1 MRLHRIWRWLK
12 SSPNKLSVKLGQAQ
26 SGQAKL
32 VLAST
37 SRYRRELLARF
48 GLPFEVAAPNVDET
62 PLPGE
67 SPSRT
72 ALRLSQMKARTVAD
86 QFPDHLII
94 GSDQVLMLEDEQL
107 GKPGNF
113 ANAFKQLKKMQGKAM
128 VFHTALCL
136 LNSRSGTIQLRDIPT
151 TIHLRTLTDAQIESY
166 LKKEQP
172 YDCAGSARSEG
183 LGIALIARYDT
194 SDPNA
199 LIGLPLIAL
208 TEMLANEGVDPLL

>member
-1 MRLHRIWRWLK
+1 M
-12 SSPNKLSVKLGQAQ
+12 S
-26 SGQAKL
+26 AKL

-37 SRYRRELLARF
+37 SRYRRTLLARL

-67 SPSRT
+67 SPSHT
-72 ALRLSQMKARTVAD
+72 ALRLAEAKTRAVAE
-86 QFPDHLII
+86 QFPDNLII
-94 GSDQVLMLEDEQL
+94 GSDQVLLLEDEQL

-113 ANAFKQLKKMQGKAM
+113 ENAFKQLKKMQGKAM

-136 LNSRSGTIQLRDIPT
+136 LNSCSGQVQLRDIPT
-151 TIHLRTLTDAQIESY
+151 VIHLRALTDAQIESY

-183 LGIALIARYDT
+183 LGIALIARYET
-194 SDPNA
+194 ADPNA

-208 TEMLANEGVDPLL
+208 TEMLGIEGVDPLL

>member
-1 MRLHRIWRWLK
+1 M
-12 SSPNKLSVKLGQAQ
+12 
-26 SGQAKL
+26 
-32 VLAST
+32 
-37 SRYRRELLARF
+37 
-48 GLPFEVAAPNVDET
+48 DET

-67 SPSRT
+67 SPSQT
-72 ALRLSQMKARTVAD
+72 ALRLSKMKARTVAD

-113 ANAFKQLKKMQGKAM
+113 SNAFKQLKKMQGKAM

>member
-1 MRLHRIWRWLK
+1 MGL
-12 SSPNKLSVKLGQAQ
+12 
-26 SGQAKL
+26 KL

-37 SRYRRELLARF
+37 SRYRRELLARL
-48 GLPFEVAAPNVDET
+48 GLAFEVAAPNVDES
-62 PLPGE
+62 PLVGE
-67 SPSRT
+67 SPSQT
-72 ALRLSQMKARTVAD
+72 ALRLAELKARAVAH
-86 QFPDHLII
+86 QFSDHLII

-113 ANAFKQLKKMQGKAM
+113 ENAFKHLKKMQGKAM

-136 LNSRSGTIQLRDIPT
+136 FNSHSGRAQLRDIPT
-151 TIHLRTLTDAQIESY
+151 ALHLRALTDAQIESY
-166 LKKEQP
+166 LLKEQP
-172 YDCAGSARSEG
+172 YDCAGSARAEG

-194 SDPNA
+194 TDPNA

>member
-1 MRLHRIWRWLK
+1 M
-12 SSPNKLSVKLGQAQ
+12 S
-26 SGQAKL
+26 AKL

-37 SRYRRELLARF
+37 SRYRRALLARL

-67 SPSRT
+67 SPSHT
-72 ALRLSQMKARTVAD
+72 ALRLAEAKARAVAG
-86 QFPDHLII
+86 QFPDSLVI
-94 GSDQVLMLEDEQL
+94 GSDQVLLLEDEQL
-107 GKPGNF
+107 GKLGNF
-113 ANAFKQLKKMQGKAM
+113 ENAFQQLKKMQGKAM

-136 LNSRSGTIQLRDIPT
+136 LNSRSGQVQLRDIPT
-151 TIHLRTLTDAQIESY
+151 VIHLRALTDMQIESY

-183 LGIALIARYDT
+183 LGIALIARYET
-194 SDPNA
+194 ADPNA

-208 TEMLANEGVDPLL
+208 TEMLGHEGVDPLL

>member
-1 MRLHRIWRWLK
+1 M
-12 SSPNKLSVKLGQAQ
+12 Q
-26 SGQAKL
+26 L

-37 SRYRRELLARF
+37 SRYRRELLSRF
-48 GLPFEVAAPNVDET
+48 GLPFEVVAPDVDET
-62 PLPGE
+62 PLPSE
-67 SPSRT
+67 APSQT
-72 ALRLSQMKARTVAD
+72 ALRLAESKARAVANHY
-86 QFPDHLII
+86 PDSLII
-94 GSDQVLMLEDEQL
+94 GSDQVLMLHNEQL

-113 ANAFKQLKKMQGKAM
+113 ANAFTQLKKMQGNAM

-136 LNSRSGTIQLRDIPT
+136 FNSRSGNIQLRDIPT
-151 TIHLRTLTDAQIESY
+151 TIHVRALSDAQIESY
-166 LKKEQP
+166 LNKEQP
-172 YDCAGSARSEG
+172 YDCAGSARAEG